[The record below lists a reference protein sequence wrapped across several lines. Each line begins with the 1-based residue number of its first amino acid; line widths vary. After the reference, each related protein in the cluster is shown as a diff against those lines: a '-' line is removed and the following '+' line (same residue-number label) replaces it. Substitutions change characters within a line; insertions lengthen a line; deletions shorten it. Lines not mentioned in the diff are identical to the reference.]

1 MTVSVNSKSD
11 PRKQE
16 HRMQSLLRRISPEE
30 EHLAYVLATYRD
42 VAAGLNIQDNLLCQL
57 TVIFLNGLALP
68 PQEKQSASIY
78 TPNSQHF
85 PKVWIGFWVPFF
97 DAKKSPWRLD
107 IVASIGP
114 FVHEKEWKNAW
125 LSAGITWKSIGDDLE
140 SAFWESANI
149 RESVGEAYENLYYT
163 PVTCSLIVMLFIFPK
178 SIWEVYCTI

>member
-1 MTVSVNSKSD
+1 
-11 PRKQE
+11 
-16 HRMQSLLRRISPEE
+16 
-30 EHLAYVLATYRD
+30 
-42 VAAGLNIQDNLLCQL
+42 L
-57 TVIFLNGLALP
+57 TVIFLNGLALL

-78 TPNSQHF
+78 TPISISPRF
-85 PKVWIGFWVPFF
+85 GLGSGWLFSMPKNRHEDLTLLHPL
-97 DAKKSPWRLD
+97 AL
-107 IVASIGP
+107 

-125 LSAGITWKSIGDDLE
+125 LSAGITWKSIHDDLE